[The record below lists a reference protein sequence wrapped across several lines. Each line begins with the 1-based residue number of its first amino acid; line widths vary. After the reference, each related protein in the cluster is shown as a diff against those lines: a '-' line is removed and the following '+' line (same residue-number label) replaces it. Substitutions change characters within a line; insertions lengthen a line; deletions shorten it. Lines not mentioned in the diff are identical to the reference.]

1 MGRVGEIYNYINTIF
16 TRINE
21 MPPVYM
27 HMLGVSQACSL
38 IAVKRG
44 ENAELAVIAGLL
56 HDIASLRN
64 HDAEPYKVYG
74 LTPQNHAEISAE
86 IAMSILLE
94 LNLTSEQENGI
105 ICGAIKKH
113 SDKDNIDTPFDE
125 LLKDADVFAHGL
137 GDITSKN
144 FRGYRWDKVCQEF
157 GMSNSR

>member
-16 TRINE
+16 TRINA
-21 MPPVYM
+21 MPPVYT

-44 ENAELAVIAGLL
+44 ENVELATMAGLL

-64 HDAEPYKVYG
+64 HDVEPYKVHG
-74 LTPQNHAEISAE
+74 LTPQNHAEMGAE

-94 LNLTSEQENGI
+94 LNLTSEQENDI

-113 SDKDNIDTPFDE
+113 SDKNNIDTPFDE
-125 LLKDADVFAHGL
+125 VLKDADVFAHGL
-137 GDITSKN
+137 GDITNKN

-157 GMSNSR
+157 GMNNCR

>member
-1 MGRVGEIYNYINTIF
+1 MGRIWELHKYINTIF

-21 MPPVYM
+21 MPPVYI
-27 HMLGVSQACSL
+27 HMLGVSQACAL

-44 ENAELAVIAGLL
+44 ENAELATMAGLL

-64 HDAEPYKVYG
+64 NDVEPYKVHG
-74 LTPQNHAEISAE
+74 LTPQNHAEIGAE

-94 LNLTSEQENGI
+94 LNLTSEQENKI

-125 LLKDADVFAHGL
+125 VLKDADVLAHGFF
-137 GDITSKN
+137 DVTSKN
-144 FRGYRWDKVCQEF
+144 FRGYRWDKICQEL
-157 GMSNSR
+157 GINNCR